1 MLSVSNI
8 SKSFDHRTVLNNITF
23 HVEVGET
30 VIIMG
35 KNGAG
40 KSTLLRII
48 ARIMACDKGEILFQ
62 NNDLLNGSPLVRQKL
77 LYVGHASAMY
87 TILSAIENLQLALRL
102 RGTPV
107 EISRIQDQLNYNG
120 LTNQSKDPIS
130 IYTQGM
136 LQRLK
141 LAYASLASWNLLLI
155 DEPFSGLDT
164 EGIALVNKS
173 LHRWKKLGKSMMI
186 VLHNQSRAE
195 ELGDRILRI
204 KKGLIA

>member
-87 TILSAIENLQLALRL
+87 TLTL

-107 EISRIQDQLNYNG
+107 EISRIQDQLNYYG
-120 LTNQSKDPIS
+120 LTNQSNDPIS
-130 IYTQGM
+130 IYSQGM

>member
-87 TILSAIENLQLALRL
+87 TILSADR
-102 RGTPV
+102 
-107 EISRIQDQLNYNG
+107 
-120 LTNQSKDPIS
+120 
-130 IYTQGM
+130 
-136 LQRLK
+136 
-141 LAYASLASWNLLLI
+141 
-155 DEPFSGLDT
+155 
-164 EGIALVNKS
+164 KS
-173 LHRWKKLGKSMMI
+173 
-186 VLHNQSRAE
+186 VV
-195 ELGDRILRI
+195 
-204 KKGLIA
+204 

>member
-1 MLSVSNI
+1 
-8 SKSFDHRTVLNNITF
+8 
-23 HVEVGET
+23 
-30 VIIMG
+30 
-35 KNGAG
+35 
-40 KSTLLRII
+40 
-48 ARIMACDKGEILFQ
+48 
-62 NNDLLNGSPLVRQKL
+62 
-77 LYVGHASAMY
+77 
-87 TILSAIENLQLALRL
+87 
-102 RGTPV
+102 
-107 EISRIQDQLNYNG
+107 
-120 LTNQSKDPIS
+120 
-130 IYTQGM
+130 M

-164 EGIALVNKS
+164 EGIALMNKS

>member
-30 VIIMG
+30 VILMG

-87 TILSAIENLQLALRL
+87 TILSAIENLQLALTL

-107 EISRIQDQLNYNG
+107 EISRIQDQLNYYG
-120 LTNQSKDPIS
+120 LTNQSNYPIS
-130 IYTQGM
+130 IYSQGM

-141 LAYASLASWNLLLI
+141 LAYASLASWKLLLI

>member
-87 TILSAIENLQLALRL
+87 TTLSAIENLQLALRL

-107 EISRIQDQLNYNG
+107 EISRIQDQLNYYG
-120 LTNQSKDPIS
+120 LTNQSNDPIS
-130 IYTQGM
+130 IYSQGM

-164 EGIALVNKS
+164 EGIALMNKS

>member
-1 MLSVSNI
+1 
-8 SKSFDHRTVLNNITF
+8 
-23 HVEVGET
+23 VEVGET

-87 TILSAIENLQLALRL
+87 TTLSAIENLQLALRL

-107 EISRIQDQLNYNG
+107 EISRIQDQLNYYG
-120 LTNQSKDPIS
+120 LTNQSNDPIS
-130 IYTQGM
+130 IYSQGM

-204 KKGLIA
+204 KKGLMA

>member
-87 TILSAIENLQLALRL
+87 TTLSAIENLQLALRL

-107 EISRIQDQLNYNG
+107 EISRIQDQLNYYG
-120 LTNQSKDPIS
+120 LTNQSNDPIS
-130 IYTQGM
+130 IYSQGM

>member
-107 EISRIQDQLNYNG
+107 EISSIQDQSNYYG
-120 LTNQSKDPIS
+120 LTNQSNDPIS
-130 IYTQGM
+130 IYSQGM

>member
-8 SKSFDHRTVLNNITF
+8 SKSFDHRTILNNITF

-35 KNGAG
+35 NNGAG

-87 TILSAIENLQLALRL
+87 TILSAIENLQLALTL

-107 EISRIQDQLNYNG
+107 EISRIQDQLNYYG
-120 LTNQSKDPIS
+120 LTNQSNDPIS
-130 IYTQGM
+130 IYSQGM

-141 LAYASLASWNLLLI
+141 LAYASLASWKLLLI

>member
-35 KNGAG
+35 NNGAG

-48 ARIMACDKGEILFQ
+48 ARIMACDKGKILFQ

-107 EISRIQDQLNYNG
+107 EISRIQDQLNYYG
-120 LTNQSKDPIS
+120 LTNQSNDPIS
-130 IYTQGM
+130 IYSQGM

-173 LHRWKKLGKSMMI
+173 LPRWKKLGKSMMI